1 MNIPSLLPALSD
13 ILHDAEAVRTF
24 NELSNW
30 EAEKATVLLRQ
41 CLHAMPI
48 DSPDS
53 LAAQTMLRNLQPS
66 HASHLQH
73 MTLSE
78 SPEFDQFCDI
88 DPIEP
93 VQRRLGPQFS
103 TAQSI
108 ESNVADP
115 ILPNILRTETLS
127 PINEE
132 LLHPSITP
140 VSPRLPSFSWE
151 ELSSRPE
158 SRRLLPLSRCEC
170 FEHSS
175 TGQHRPW
182 CSQTT
187 TPYPPLIIDP
197 PIPRAD
203 PRSTVPT
210 TVSEIY
216 SPFSSTRSL
225 TSTSRPL
232 PAVPISHR
240 PPTSH
245 RDTPHDLPQV
255 VVGSPIS
262 ATTIIPTYIFSLPT
276 DTAPTPAT
284 SVRPLESGLDAAIRA
299 LNATA
304 RAHEHA
310 PIEQKQPLLLPSPI
324 NSPPEDDPNA
334 GPSPIIAVATPSID
348 FSTCL
353 ACLQVLIEEEEKF
366 LQDNWDSKFATILR
380 NTNPPLTPLSVV
392 DDLISS
398 TFGAFLQIRTAHS
411 SALAAVKSLTENFKD
426 LGSIEI
432 LFTRTRDIM
441 ARFSS
446 LYPEYARGFKDL
458 HTNVEDAMEAHQGFR
473 VWMEVGRDV
482 SLLWTQTNF
491 VLFTIGRGLHGPFV
505 CLSSSSI

>member
-13 ILHDAEAVRTF
+13 ILHDAEAVRTL

-53 LAAQTMLRNLQPS
+53 LATQTILRNLQPS
-66 HASHLQH
+66 HAPHLQH

-88 DPIEP
+88 DPVEP
-93 VQRRLGPQFS
+93 VRRLLGPQFS
-103 TAQSI
+103 TAQSL

-115 ILPNILRTETLS
+115 ILPNILQTETLS

-132 LLHPSITP
+132 LLNSSITP

-203 PRSTVPT
+203 PRSSVPT
-210 TVSEIY
+210 TVSEIL

-232 PAVPISHR
+232 PAVPVSHR
-240 PPTSH
+240 PPASH

-255 VVGSPIS
+255 VVDSPIS
-262 ATTIIPTYIFSLPT
+262 AVTIIPTNIFSLPP

-284 SVRPLESGLDAAIRA
+284 SVRPVESGLDAAIRA
-299 LNATA
+299 LNATVQT
-304 RAHEHA
+304 HEHA
-310 PIEQKQPLLLPSPI
+310 PVEQKQSPLPPSLI
-324 NSPPEDDPNA
+324 NSLPDADPDA
-334 GPSPIIAVATPSID
+334 DSRGPSPIIAVAMPSID

-353 ACLQVLIEEEEKF
+353 ACLQVLIEEEETF

-380 NTNPPLTPLSVV
+380 NTNPPLVPLSVV

-411 SALAAVKSLTENFKD
+411 LALAAVKSLLENFKD
-426 LGSIEI
+426 LGSIET
-432 LFTRTRDIM
+432 LFTLTRDIM

-446 LYPEYARGFKDL
+446 LYPEYAQGLKNL
-458 HTNVEDAMEAHQGFR
+458 HTIVEEAMGTHQGFR
-473 VWMEVGRDV
+473 VWMEVGREV
-482 SLLWTQTNF
+482 SLLWTQTNIK
-491 VLFTIGRGLHGPFV
+491 LLTIGRGSHGPFV
-505 CLSSSSI
+505 